1 MKVLMVCLG
10 NICRSPLAEGIMS
23 HLSSERQ
30 MDVQA
35 DSAGTSGW
43 HAGEPPHRES
53 ISIARNHGIDIL
65 AQRSR
70 KVIPSD
76 LDEFD
81 IVLAMD
87 RSNQENLLK
96 ICQNDQ
102 QRAKVQLLLSITPE
116 ETLDVP
122 DPYFEGGFD
131 KVYRM
136 IYEACNLWLDRWFEK
151 EK

>member
-1 MKVLMVCLG
+1 MVCLG

-23 HLSSERQ
+23 QLASERQ
-30 MDVQA
+30 VDVEV

-53 ISIARNHGIDIL
+53 ISIARYHGIDIL
-65 AQRSR
+65 TQRSR
-70 KVIPSD
+70 KVVPSD

-81 IVLAMD
+81 VIIAMD
-87 RSNQENLLK
+87 RSNRENLMK

-116 ETLDVP
+116 GSLDVP
-122 DPYFEGGFD
+122 DPYYEGGFD
-131 KVYRM
+131 KVFGM
-136 IYEACNLWLDRWFEK
+136 IHEACGMWLDQWFEK
-151 EK
+151 ENN